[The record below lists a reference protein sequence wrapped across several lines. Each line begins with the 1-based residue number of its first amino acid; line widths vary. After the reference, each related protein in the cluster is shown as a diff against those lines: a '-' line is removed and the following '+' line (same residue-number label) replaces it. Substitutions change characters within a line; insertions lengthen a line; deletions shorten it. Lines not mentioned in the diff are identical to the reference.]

1 MTLAVNH
8 FTVGDNTYY
17 NLGTRSLT
25 VLRQERQEIS
35 TGPSIREMEAR
46 GELKM
51 GVIVELGNQ
60 ESEGG
65 STALGISW

>member
-1 MTLAVNH
+1 M
-8 FTVGDNTYY
+8 
-17 NLGTRSLT
+17 
-25 VLRQERQEIS
+25 LRQERQEIS
-35 TGPSIREMEAR
+35 TGPSIHEMEAR

-60 ESEGG
+60 ESGGG

>member
-1 MTLAVNH
+1 M
-8 FTVGDNTYY
+8 
-17 NLGTRSLT
+17 
-25 VLRQERQEIS
+25 LRQERQEIS
-35 TGPSIREMEAR
+35 TGPSIGEMEAR

-60 ESEGG
+60 ESGGG

>member
-60 ESEGG
+60 ESGGG
-65 STALGISW
+65 SIALGISW

>member
-60 ESEGG
+60 ESGGG

>member
-8 FTVGDNTYY
+8 FIVGDNTYY

-35 TGPSIREMEAR
+35 TGPSIHEMEAR

-60 ESEGG
+60 ESGGG

>member
-1 MTLAVNH
+1 M
-8 FTVGDNTYY
+8 
-17 NLGTRSLT
+17 
-25 VLRQERQEIS
+25 LRQERQEIS

-60 ESEGG
+60 ESGGG
-65 STALGISW
+65 SIALGISW